1 VSFVSLAA
9 GLLGGI
15 GLFLLGMR
23 LMTDGLKVAAGESL
37 KRVLGTWTSS
47 RARGLLAGALIT
59 ALVQS
64 SSAVIVATIGFVN
77 AGLLSLGQA
86 VAVVFGSSV
95 GTTMTG
101 WVVAALGVRIQV
113 SAFAVPLVG
122 VGAILHLL
130 GRGRRRAA
138 LGDALAGFGLFFL
151 GIDLLRGSFE
161 GIGAQMDLAAWAL
174 PGAAGVA
181 IFVALGFALTM
192 LTQSSS
198 AALALVLT
206 AFAGGVVPLASAA
219 AAVVGCNVGT
229 TSTSALAAIGA
240 TPSAKRVAAA
250 HVSFNLSAGLVG
262 LALLPVLSMAMPAAQ
277 ARLGLDRTPVV
288 SLAIYHTT
296 FNVLGVALVWPFV
309 SAMLRFLGTRFRTA
323 EEDEARPR
331 FLDRNVAGTPDL
343 AMAALANELA
353 HTRDVAHAMARGAL
367 APVAAS
373 RYALEARRATLA
385 SLFEAVADFAARVGS
400 RELPAELAELP
411 PLALRVAR
419 YQTEVAARA
428 AELARLRDLRLT
440 SPDLSR
446 AVGDYECAI
455 LETLDAGE
463 APAPSVDAVRAA
475 HDRVEA
481 LYAALKSRL
490 LLAGARGELPV
501 DRLSD
506 QLDRIRAGRR
516 ISEQAE
522 KAARHLSLLRRA
534 EPGESDRD

>member
-1 VSFVSLAA
+1 LSFVPLAA

-23 LMTDGLKVAAGESL
+23 LMTDGLKLAAGESL
-37 KRVLGTWTSS
+37 KRVLGRWTSTH
-47 RARGLLAGALIT
+47 ARGLVAGALIT

-101 WVVAALGVRIQV
+101 WLVAALGVRIHV
-113 SAFAVPLVG
+113 ATFAVPLVG
-122 VGAILHLL
+122 AGALL
-130 GRGRRRAA
+130 RLIGRGGRRAG
-138 LGDALAGFGLFFL
+138 LGDAIAGFGLFFL
-151 GIDLLRGSFE
+151 GIDFLRGSFE
-161 GIGAQMDLAAWAL
+161 GIGAQADLAAWAL
-174 PGAAGVA
+174 PGVAGVA
-181 IFVALGFALTM
+181 IFVGVGFVLTLM
-192 LTQSSS
+192 TQSSS

-206 AFAGGVVPLASAA
+206 AFAGGVLPLASAA

-240 TPSAKRVAAA
+240 TPNAKRVAAA

-262 LALLPVLSMAMPAAQ
+262 LALLPLLVLLAPVAR
-277 ARLGLDRTPVV
+277 ARLGLNQTPVAA
-288 SLAIYHTT
+288 LAIYHTV
-296 FNVLGVALVWPFV
+296 FNVVGVAVVWPFV
-309 SAMLRFLGTRFRTA
+309 SAMERFLGARFRTA

-331 FLDRNVAGTPDL
+331 FLDRNIVATPDL
-343 AMAALANELA
+343 AMVALANELG

-367 APVAAS
+367 APMPAP
-373 RYALEARRATLA
+373 RHELEAKRAVLG
-385 SLFEAVADFAARVGS
+385 SLFEAVAEFAARVGS
-400 RELPAELAELP
+400 RELPAGLSELP

-419 YQTEVAARA
+419 YQIEVAGRA
-428 AELARLRDLRLT
+428 LELARLRDIRLT
-440 SPDLSR
+440 PAELSR
-446 AVGDYECAI
+446 AVGDYERAI
-455 LETLDAGE
+455 LETIDAAE
-463 APAPSVDAVRAA
+463 TPAPSVDAARVA

-481 LYAALKSRL
+481 LYASLKSRL
-490 LLAGARGELPV
+490 LLAGGRGELPV

-516 ISEQAE
+516 ISEQVE
-522 KAARHLSLLRRA
+522 KAARHLALLHRA
-534 EPGESDRD
+534 EAGESDRD